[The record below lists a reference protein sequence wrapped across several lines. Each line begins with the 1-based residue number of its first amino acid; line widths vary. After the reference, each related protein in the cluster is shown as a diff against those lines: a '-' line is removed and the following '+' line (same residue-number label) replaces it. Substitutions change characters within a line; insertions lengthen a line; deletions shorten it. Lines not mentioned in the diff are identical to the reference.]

1 VTGFRQ
7 PGQGINTDTTNK
19 KTYGE
24 LPSLPREAQDRSATN
39 PPLLRK
45 NSFSKDD
52 ERRAFSSG
60 PSHHQPASSAST
72 ATVTPTSATSAAPP
86 ALNISTLPSVTGLR
100 KAVPPPTE
108 TQSPP
113 VEAHRSFTES
123 ARSSAHTLSDIP
135 SVGGD
140 FQTQQPFSPSDV
152 PSPLRTR
159 ALSPQA
165 RTASPLGRTSSSS
178 EGADSHAGRSGS
190 PAVQH
195 FAPRKSSLSQATTP
209 DLSEI
214 IRPPSQEVRQEAPAA
229 KPWAAAPR
237 ATSPGAA
244 ARAPAAKALPF
255 IRPADI
261 YKRLE
266 EERQRERQSLDS
278 SRPSMDSIMG
288 RNPDRETSPAPVQ
301 AAIPTIS
308 APAEHL
314 VIRGRRRSG
323 SDRDDLLDS
332 GRRLAPML
340 EPVQERK
347 SEYGFDAM
355 AAKSPEAAYMLQQEI
370 QKPESPAQ
378 QFQPHRPGP
387 SQNLQQYTYPV
398 PPSPK
403 QSKAEPLQPQY
414 PLSVEENRP
423 YSISP
428 KLPDLQRMS
437 GFGIDL
443 WSQPKPDN
451 SEASNTLAAASQP
464 NETLEQHPLR
474 KQPSLGFTSVV
485 HQAFDRN
492 DSLSET
498 PSVGPGEVR
507 RTDSE
512 STTAGISPIM
522 SRVPSIGRDRGL
534 EGRETST
541 PAIAEEHEPDS
552 RRTSANFAVQQPIPK
567 PLPKDEPSQV
577 PFHLGH
583 RRDISTPSPGNSPAK
598 TPNLEIADKAYY
610 GEEAQV
616 SKDAAIIPEAEIQD
630 PKTLTE
636 RNDSFRPVL
645 PGSWVSYVTTA
656 SEGPPASETPYMEQ
670 SETFGGNIMVNTQ
683 NQKFANVDDD
693 MDVSPTKA
701 HRPANSPSPTP
712 DPVLAPVGNYY
723 VAPVADPYSG
733 ELQYQPQEINPK
745 TSEPSEAVT
754 SFRPPSV
761 NENRISIASSI
772 GPEEDFPPPV
782 PLKDKSAD
790 GVIAKEELAAP
801 VRSAILPTLTT
812 NTSPL
817 DEETDKLNKE
827 IVSSLSS
834 QGTLSEPSAP
844 GFVAPPIPADETH
857 LTLSAPSP
865 GAPRESMY
873 LPSEYDNY
881 WAATEEEEAESQL
894 QKLHQSEPVSA
905 ASEISHMS
913 SAGPIPISPGQAE
926 DLPPIPPLSTKH
938 PLEASVASIPAVL
951 EHRFSWEIGSEQVT
965 TENASSRAST
975 PAALP
980 LPPAPDSAPLG
991 PERAYAENEPSRLH
1005 AGAPTQ
1011 SDSASPAPLSIRSA
1025 PVSDTQSDEPSQD
1038 HAPESI
1044 AGTAAL
1050 AATAGAAVAA
1060 TTAAFMR
1067 SGSSESDQAGETVH
1081 RSVSINEK
1089 ILMDGQDPVNER
1101 SPMEE
1106 KADLSPV
1113 ISNPEG
1119 SARSPPQK
1127 IVSMLDVG
1135 PSQPTLPQTGPSQ
1148 PTQAAE
1154 TPQVS
1159 QLTQPA
1165 HHNYGPRPLN
1175 PTEVP
1180 KPKQFREIMGLGSAE
1195 QRIRAYNESRQQY
1208 AAMDSGLA
1216 EWIRLTSTQPYA
1228 PSPPPFMHIA
1238 VQNDAHS
1245 RSQSTS
1251 KPVQPPPQ
1259 PYYQQY
1265 LNASTPTTPVGPPS
1279 RQSTGMPTG
1288 SQGFSSGG
1296 GMTTQHM
1303 QAKSKELLHSAGIF
1317 GGKASKA
1324 GRGLLAKGK
1333 SRFLG
1338 SGDKVE

>member
-1 VTGFRQ
+1 
-7 PGQGINTDTTNK
+7 
-19 KTYGE
+19 
-24 LPSLPREAQDRSATN
+24 
-39 PPLLRK
+39 
-45 NSFSKDD
+45 
-52 ERRAFSSG
+52 
-60 PSHHQPASSAST
+60 
-72 ATVTPTSATSAAPP
+72 
-86 ALNISTLPSVTGLR
+86 
-100 KAVPPPTE
+100 
-108 TQSPP
+108 
-113 VEAHRSFTES
+113 
-123 ARSSAHTLSDIP
+123 
-135 SVGGD
+135 
-140 FQTQQPFSPSDV
+140 
-152 PSPLRTR
+152 
-159 ALSPQA
+159 
-165 RTASPLGRTSSSS
+165 
-178 EGADSHAGRSGS
+178 
-190 PAVQH
+190 
-195 FAPRKSSLSQATTP
+195 
-209 DLSEI
+209 
-214 IRPPSQEVRQEAPAA
+214 
-229 KPWAAAPR
+229 
-237 ATSPGAA
+237 
-244 ARAPAAKALPF
+244 
-255 IRPADI
+255 
-261 YKRLE
+261 
-266 EERQRERQSLDS
+266 
-278 SRPSMDSIMG
+278 
-288 RNPDRETSPAPVQ
+288 
-301 AAIPTIS
+301 
-308 APAEHL
+308 
-314 VIRGRRRSG
+314 
-323 SDRDDLLDS
+323 
-332 GRRLAPML
+332 ML

-347 SEYGFDAM
+347 SEYDFDAM

-370 QKPESPAQ
+370 QKPESPSQ
-378 QFQPHRPGP
+378 QFQPYRPGA

-398 PPSPK
+398 PPSPQ

-443 WSQPKPDN
+443 WSQPKPDD
-451 SEASNTLAAASQP
+451 SEASNTFAAASQP

-492 DSLSET
+492 DSLPET
-498 PSVGPGEVR
+498 PSVGPGDVR
-507 RTDSE
+507 RTNSE

-522 SRVPSIGRDRGL
+522 SRVPSIGRDRSL

-598 TPNLEIADKAYY
+598 TPYLEIAEKAYS
-610 GEEAQV
+610 GEEAQI

-645 PGSWVSYVTTA
+645 PGSWVSYVTSDSEDA
-656 SEGPPASETPYMEQ
+656 SASETPYIER
-670 SETFGGNIMVNTQ
+670 SEIIGGNIMVNTQ
-683 NQKFANVDDD
+683 NQNFASVDDD

-701 HRPANSPSPTP
+701 TP
-712 DPVLAPVGNYY
+712 DPVLAPVGDHC

-733 ELQYQPQEINPK
+733 ELQYQLQEINPK
-745 TSEPSEAVT
+745 TSEPSEAVA
-754 SFRPPSV
+754 SLQPPYID
-761 NENRISIASSI
+761 RISIASST
-772 GPEEDFPPPV
+772 GPEEEDLPPPV

-801 VRSAILPTLTT
+801 VRSAVLPTLTT
-812 NTSPL
+812 NASPL

-827 IVSSLSS
+827 IARSSSP
-834 QGTLSEPSAP
+834 QRTFSEPSAP

-857 LTLSAPSP
+857 LTLSVPSP

-894 QKLHQSEPVSA
+894 QKLQQAEPVSA

-913 SAGPIPISPGQAE
+913 SVGPIPIGPEHAE
-926 DLPPIPPLSTKH
+926 DLPPILPLSTKH
-938 PLEASVASIPAVL
+938 HLEASVAPIPAVL
-951 EHRFSWEIGSEQVT
+951 EHRFSWEIGPEQVT
-965 TENASSRAST
+965 AENASSQAST
-975 PAALP
+975 PATP
-980 LPPAPDSAPLG
+980 LPPALDLAPLS
-991 PERAYAENEPSRLH
+991 PERAYAESETSRLH
-1005 AGAPTQ
+1005 ADTPTQ
-1011 SDSASPAPLSIRSA
+1011 SDSASPAPLSIRSE
-1025 PVSDTQSDEPSQD
+1025 PVSDIQSDKPSQD
-1038 HAPESI
+1038 NAPENI

-1060 TTAAFMR
+1060 TAVAFVR
-1067 SGSSESDQAGETVH
+1067 SGSSESGQAEETVH
-1081 RSVSINEK
+1081 QSVPINEK
-1089 ILMDGQDPVNER
+1089 ILVDSQDPVNGR
-1101 SPMEE
+1101 SRTED
-1106 KADLSPV
+1106 KADVYPV

-1119 SARSPPQK
+1119 SAWPSPQK

-1135 PSQPTLPQTGPSQ
+1135 PSQQALPQAGPS
-1148 PTQAAE
+1148 PTIQVAE

-1159 QLTQPA
+1159 QLTQPT
-1165 HHNYGPRPLN
+1165 HHSYGPRPLN

-1195 QRIRAYNESRQQY
+1195 QRIRAYNETRQQY

-1216 EWIRLTSTQPYA
+1216 EWIRLTSTQSYA
-1228 PSPPPFMHIA
+1228 PSPSFMHA
-1238 VQNDAHS
+1238 AAAQNDAYL
-1245 RSQSTS
+1245 RPRSTS
-1251 KPVQPPPQ
+1251 KSGNIQPLQPPPQ

-1265 LNASTPTTPVGPPS
+1265 LNASTPSTPVGPPS
-1279 RQSTGMPTG
+1279 RQSTGIPTG

-1296 GMTTQHM
+1296 GMTTQLM

-1333 SRFLG
+1333 SRFMG